1 MAPEQPRQLG
11 RYRLLARLAVGGMAE
26 IYLARQT
33 GIHGF
38 ERLVVVKRILPHLAE
53 ERRFVEM
60 FFDEARI
67 AAQLNHPNI
76 VQIFDLCQEGDE
88 SFIAMEYLEGESLGY
103 LSSEAVRLR
112 RALPFPVCAGI
123 IAQVCD
129 GLEYAHRLRDE
140 KGRELRIVHRD
151 VSPHNII
158 VLFSGMVKLVD
169 FGIAKAASQM
179 HETRVGT
186 LKGKLAYMSPE
197 QCRSEAV
204 DQRSDI
210 FSLGIVLWELLTG
223 RRLFKRGNEPAI
235 ISAIVAEDAPDPKV
249 VRPALPREL
258 AAVALRALRRDPAER
273 FESAAEMG
281 AALRQVV
288 LRLGQP
294 AGPAEIADFVRSV
307 FGERART
314 KQKLI
319 EEIEAGTQDAA
330 LLRVLKPD
338 TDESLPSRSNPAVA
352 KDVAEAATRLVPVD
366 GAEDEAARESPTVPR
381 GRSLPESPRRRRL
394 PGLVVFSLAL
404 VVLVAGLWL
413 FLPRIIL
420 TLKPEILDPDYGRG
434 GGGSG
439 PLLPP
444 AEQDPRRVLQDT
456 KKEKLL
462 NSPDDTGTHPDP
474 AGELPGSADA
484 GLGGGDF
491 VQVAGRETGEEA
503 QDAGEPESLDGG
515 GVASAPD
522 AGTLAS
528 PPDAGTVV
536 RAPPA
541 PVNGLLR
548 LDTSPWSEVYLGRK
562 KLGITPIIDLRLP
575 AGTHTLRLVN
585 EQRGVEQRL
594 QVAIPPGKT
603 AVYKV
608 KLKTQ

>member
-1 MAPEQPRQLG
+1 MAPDQPRQLG
-11 RYRLLARLAVGGMAE
+11 RYRLLARLATGGMAE
-26 IYLARQT
+26 IYLARQS

-38 ERLVVVKRILPHLAE
+38 ERLVVVKRILPHLAG

-103 LSSEAVRLR
+103 LSGEAVRLR
-112 RALPFPVCAGI
+112 RPLPFPVGAGI

-140 KGRELRIVHRD
+140 KGRELDIVHRD

-197 QCRSEAV
+197 QCRAAPV
-204 DQRSDI
+204 DRRSDV
-210 FSLGIVLWELLTG
+210 FSLGIVLWEVLTG
-223 RRLFKRGNEPAI
+223 RRLFKRDNEAAV
-235 ISAIVAEDAPDPKV
+235 ISAIVMEDAPEPKV
-249 VRPALPREL
+249 VRPSLPREL
-258 AAVALRALRRDPAER
+258 SAVALRALRRDPEER
-273 FESAAEMG
+273 FQSAAEMG
-281 AALRQVV
+281 AALREVV

-319 EEIEAGTQDAA
+319 EEIEAGTGDAA

-338 TDESLPSRSNPAVA
+338 TDESLPSRSNPAVSS
-352 KDVAEAATRLVPVD
+352 KVAEADTRLLPSSKD
-366 GAEDEAARESPTVPR
+366 APEAAEELHTHPR
-381 GRSLPESPRRRRL
+381 GSERPAKGRQRL
-394 PGLVVFSLAL
+394 HVLIIGLLVV
-404 VVLVAGLWL
+404 VILVAGIWL
-413 FLPRIIL
+413 FLPGAIRL
-420 TLKPEILDPDYGRG
+420 FVPDIQERLARSD

-439 PLLPP
+439 GWLPP
-444 AEQDPRRVLQDT
+444 ADVVRLPVPRTRPIRDFG
-456 KKEKLL
+456 KPEE
-462 NSPDDTGTHPDP
+462 P
-474 AGELPGSADA
+474 AEPPGESLETADA
-484 GLGGGDF
+484 G
-491 VQVAGRETGEEA
+491 
-503 QDAGEPESLDGG
+503 DAPQENP
-515 GVASAPD
+515 AAAPD
-522 AGTLAS
+522 AGSGVSFA
-528 PPDAGTVV
+528 DAGPASGGDSTAVA
-536 RAPPA
+536 RTPAPIPPA
-541 PVNGLLR
+541 PATGLLR
-548 LDTSPWSEVYLGRK
+548 LDSSPWSDVYLGKK

-575 AGTHTLRLVN
+575 AGTHALRLVN
-585 EQRGVEQRL
+585 EQRGIEKKIQITI
-594 QVAIPPGKT
+594 APGKT
-603 AVYKV
+603 AVWKV
-608 KLKTQ
+608 KLAGD